1 MTFTLIFTKEAEE
14 QLRNLKRDRSKI
26 SQFKSI
32 VKSLKLLRDNP
43 KHPSLRTHKYHS
55 IKGPS
60 NQDIFEAYAQQKT
73 PSAYRIFFC
82 YGKIRRQIV
91 IISIIPHP

>member
-43 KHPSLRTHKYHS
+43 RHPSLHMHKYRS
-55 IKGPS
+55 IKGPD

-82 YGKIRRQIV
+82 YGKKRRQIV